1 MDALALA
8 ASGAGG
14 ASAGGQGDGDEDR
27 WGIGTSNRKD
37 LKAKPGHKNRANQ
50 KHASGV
56 WEKYSP
62 TGLWLGEEFCEENFD
77 HSDGKPW
84 ATLVFNAVTQKVPKK
99 LRDGEWY
106 PSAKDKPRF
115 YEGFSRSIVFVPRVA
130 PFRSD
135 IDHISPNERLFPTE
149 HKADSGRFYGTLLS
163 AVDLVWFTEEDHE
176 TKSNYADWAGSI
188 DELPE
193 PEFGIHKYINDIA
206 PGYYVKID
214 SSETKKYAVL
224 YAYRPFKSAD
234 GEPEIIVLEIDENEK
249 FVEGAPLRS
258 IKGAQIIEV
267 GGGNNSLCKNVVK
280 WLKNNMGQYFNGVQV
295 DSGTDKG
302 QVDPAHVVEQLLG
315 ILDPEKIKSNY
326 QEMSRKLADT
336 FEKADEEDPFLG
348 VRKGRMEWNRI
359 TKRSKDPKVP
369 HETEKEQT
377 AVYKEVTEYD
387 KWYNRQLFRSV
398 EIVQFITEFA
408 DKQSSPPSQTTLPRR
423 TSSSCSHCTRRT
435 SSSTS

>member
-1 MDALALA
+1 MARSSARRTSTTRTARLGRHSCSTRSRRRFPRSCATANGTRAL
-8 ASGAGG
+8 
-14 ASAGGQGDGDEDR
+14 
-27 WGIGTSNRKD
+27 
-37 LKAKPGHKNRANQ
+37 
-50 KHASGV
+50 
-56 WEKYSP
+56 
-62 TGLWLGEEFCEENFD
+62 
-77 HSDGKPW
+77 
-84 ATLVFNAVTQKVPKK
+84 
-99 LRDGEWY
+99 
-106 PSAKDKPRF
+106 KDKPRF
-115 YEGFSRSIVFVPRVA
+115 YEGFSRSIVFVPRIA
-130 PFRSD
+130 PFRSN

-163 AVDLVWFTEEDHE
+163 ALDLVWFTEEDHK
-176 TKSNYADWAGSI
+176 TKSNYADWAGSII

-193 PEFGIHKYINDIA
+193 PEFGIHKYINDIV

-234 GEPEIIVLEIDENEK
+234 GEPEIVVLEIDENEK
-249 FVEGAPLRS
+249 FVEDAPPRS

-280 WLKNNMGQYFNGVQV
+280 WLKKNMGQYFNGVQV
-295 DSGTDKG
+295 DSGTEKG

-377 AVYKEVTEYD
+377 AVYNEVTAYD
-387 KWYNRQLFRSV
+387 KWYNKNLFRSV
-398 EIVQFITEFA
+398 EIVQFSP
-408 DKQSSPPSQTTLPRR
+408 SSPTSRVRRQSQDRPCHVGPHRAAHTARGGHPQAPLERGGLEQHEASER
-423 TSSSCSHCTRRT
+423 LSLF
-435 SSSTS
+435 